1 MVCKQALFHS
11 AVAKSAGFHLC
22 PRCDRTMVAIARY
35 GNPALKQPG
44 LIFRDLL
51 VLVLTFL
58 LTCYPAGGANTSPFG
73 FGEILLSWSVRKCRP
88 VIFYSAALPKRLAGW
103 TRSPHLKIANSKQI
117 SKYSLP
123 PLLLL
128 SNGKSRQF
136 LKINLYCT
144 NPICLCLGQRVLLY
158 IL

>member
-1 MVCKQALFHS
+1 M
-11 AVAKSAGFHLC
+11 
-22 PRCDRTMVAIARY
+22 AIARY

-88 VIFYSAALPKRLAGW
+88 VIFYSAALPK
-103 TRSPHLKIANSKQI
+103 
-117 SKYSLP
+117 
-123 PLLLL
+123 
-128 SNGKSRQF
+128 
-136 LKINLYCT
+136 
-144 NPICLCLGQRVLLY
+144 
-158 IL
+158 